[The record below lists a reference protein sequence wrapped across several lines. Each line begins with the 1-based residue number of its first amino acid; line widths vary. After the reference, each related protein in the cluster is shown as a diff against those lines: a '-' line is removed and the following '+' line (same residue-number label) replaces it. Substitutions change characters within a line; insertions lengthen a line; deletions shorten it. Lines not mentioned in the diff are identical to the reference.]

1 MTKKQQ
7 LYYLLEAFNHRKY
20 DVSTFCKAFEEAFYP
35 DIPSDELTAFELAQ
49 FEALAEIVVR
59 FSPFDG
65 DIKAYPKVYR
75 TEAEV
80 ENAIQTACLNLIKDE
95 GTVNVKTQ

>member
-7 LYYLLEAFNHRKY
+7 LYYLLEAFYHGKY
-20 DVSTFCKAFEEAFYP
+20 DIATFCNAFEEVFYP
-35 DIPSDELTAFELAQ
+35 DVPSDELTAFELAQ

-59 FSPFDG
+59 FSPFEG
-65 DIKAYPKVYR
+65 DIKAYPNVYR

-80 ENAIQTACLNLIKDE
+80 KNAIHSTYSNLITD
-95 GTVNVKTQ
+95 

>member
-7 LYYLLEAFNHRKY
+7 LYYLLEAFNRREY
-20 DVSTFCKAFEEAFYP
+20 DVATFCKTFEEVFYP
-35 DIPSDELTAFELAQ
+35 DIPSDELTADELAQ

-59 FSPFDG
+59 FSPFDE

-75 TEAEV
+75 TKVEV
-80 ENAIQTACLNLIKDE
+80 ESAIKAAFTKLIKS
-95 GTVNVKTQ
+95 